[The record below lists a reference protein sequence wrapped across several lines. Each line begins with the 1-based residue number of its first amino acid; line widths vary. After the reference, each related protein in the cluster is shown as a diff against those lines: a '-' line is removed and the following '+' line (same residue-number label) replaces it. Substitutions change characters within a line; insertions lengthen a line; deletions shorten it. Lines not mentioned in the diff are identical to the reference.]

1 MRFAYNDI
9 KEAKRKIIAF
19 FKNVKTSYKSYT
31 NLIEEYV
38 KRKLDSAINL
48 LIALIFIIIGT
59 LRK

>member
-9 KEAKRKIIAF
+9 KDAKRKIIAF
-19 FKNVKTSYKSYT
+19 FKNVKTSYKSY
-31 NLIEEYV
+31 IEEYV
-38 KRKLDSAINL
+38 KRKLDSALNF